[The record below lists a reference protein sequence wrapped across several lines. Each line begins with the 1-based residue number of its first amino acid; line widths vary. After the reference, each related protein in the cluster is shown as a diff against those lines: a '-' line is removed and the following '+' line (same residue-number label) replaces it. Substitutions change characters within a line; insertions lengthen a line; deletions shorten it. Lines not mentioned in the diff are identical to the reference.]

1 MILWTFS
8 AAIVGLCAAAV
19 RFDIAERRIP
29 NWLVLAALVAGLA
42 FRTTL
47 GTGALLLGL
56 LAAMLAFGF
65 GLVFYL
71 LGGLGAGDVKLM
83 AALAVFLGPE
93 GLLVGMGVMAAVG
106 VTMALW
112 ATWRR
117 GLLGRTIQNLFLV
130 GLTLE
135 KDSFKGAFKG
145 YKGEG
150 TMMTLA
156 HAGGDPVRSPYGVA
170 IAAGA
175 LAGWFAPMIGW

>member
-1 MILWTFS
+1 MFTVV
-8 AAIVGLCAAAV
+8 IVGLSALAV

-29 NWLVLAALVAGLA
+29 NWLVLTALVLGLA
-42 FRTTL
+42 FRATL

-56 LAAMLAFGF
+56 LAAVLAFGF
-65 GLVFYL
+65 GVFFYL

-83 AALAVFLGPE
+83 AGLAAFLGLE
-93 GLLVGMGVMAAVG
+93 GLLTGLAVMAAVG
-106 VTMALW
+106 VVMALW

-117 GLLGRTIQNLFLV
+117 GLLKRTFRNLFLV
-130 GLTLE
+130 GLTLG
-135 KDSFKGAFKG
+135 KDTFRG

-150 TMMTLA
+150 NMMTLA
-156 HAGGDPVRSPYGVA
+156 KTGGDPVRSPYGVA